1 MNILGNLIK
10 DGVKGLAEGIGG
22 AAKDIR
28 AAITGKEVLTAEE
41 RLAILQATSSIET
54 AALEADKAIAL
65 AQAEINKA
73 DAQSGSVFRGGWR
86 PAIGWI
92 CATGL
97 LYEYLLWPVLNWGSA
112 NLKWVTPPHLDMTT
126 MMPLLLGLLGIAG
139 MRTFEKVKGIR

>member
-1 MNILGNLIK
+1 MNILSGLFK

-41 RLAILQATSSIET
+41 RLTILQKTSEIEL
-54 AALEADKAIAL
+54 AAMDADKAIAL
-65 AQAEINKA
+65 AQAEINKI

-92 CATGL
+92 CAAGL
-97 LYEYLLWPVLNWGSA
+97 LYEYLLWPFFNWGSA
-112 NLKWVTPPHLDMTT
+112 NWKWITPPHLDMAT

-139 MRTFEKVKGIR
+139 MRTFEKVKGLR